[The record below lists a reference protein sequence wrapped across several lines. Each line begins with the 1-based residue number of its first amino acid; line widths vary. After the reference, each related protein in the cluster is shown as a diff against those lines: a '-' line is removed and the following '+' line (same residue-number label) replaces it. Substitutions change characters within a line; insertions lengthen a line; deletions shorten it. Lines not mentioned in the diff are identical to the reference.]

1 MLDTL
6 EGLNEEQV
14 QAVTTTEGYIRVIA
28 GAGSGKTKALTHRY
42 VFLVN
47 DVGIATANILCV
59 TFTNKA
65 ANEMRK
71 RIRNMIGDQDT
82 GMVCTFHGFCVQ
94 LLREDIHTMNYPDN
108 FLVMDEEDMDAVLH
122 DIYEQAKIDSRKY
135 TYSMAE
141 AMISGRK
148 MKMEHLPY
156 VLKMNVNE
164 LRQKFLTSDK
174 EEDRIFFGYLYEQ
187 KKCFGLDYDDLMTF
201 AFYILENFQE
211 KLDKWQKRLQYVM
224 VDEFQDVSS
233 LQYEM
238 AELLSGYHGNLFI
251 VGDPDQTIYT
261 WRGANINYI
270 LNFDKV
276 HKDCVDIVMDK
287 NYRSSENI
295 LNASNSLI
303 AKNKQRIKKDL
314 QSVKGADVPV
324 IYNHA
329 KTTAEE
335 AAWIIKQIKTIV
347 AKTQNSQGYS
357 EQAGEEVDI
366 LEPGLEGESSKA
378 YNDITILYRAH
389 HVSRSIEEA
398 LLRAH
403 IPYVIYSGVS
413 FYNRREIKDAI
424 CYLRM
429 LIFEDDMS
437 FKRIINVPRRNFG
450 KRRMEFLENYAA
462 EHNCKLYEALR
473 ATLDNPLIAGS
484 KAAEFV
490 NLIDSYQQSFKL
502 FKLTDLMSGLMNDSG
517 YEAMLRLSGEDGRL
531 DNLAELKQ
539 SLFHYEKDA
548 GEETTLADYLQN
560 ISLLTGMDKEEKK
573 NAVRLMTIHTAKGLE
588 FPYVFICGMNEG
600 IFPSKHVDSEDMLEE
615 ERRLAYV
622 AYTRAE
628 NALFLSDAEGTN
640 FDGSY
645 RYPSRFIFNT
655 DKMYLN
661 YTVELEQRL
670 VESATEFIKRN
681 EEKISSEEPELLTTG
696 TKVQHSLFG
705 SGVIMEVHEEGGFY
719 VVQFDKMK
727 TPRNIS
733 FKIRMERME

>member
-1 MLDTL
+1 MSDTL
-6 EGLNEEQV
+6 EGLNEEQIE
-14 QAVTTTEGYIRVIA
+14 AVTTTEGYVRVIA

-42 VFLVN
+42 VYLVN

-108 FLVMDEEDMDAVLH
+108 FLVLDEEDMEAILR
-122 DIYEQAKIDSRKY
+122 DIYEQAKIDPRQY
-135 TYSMAE
+135 TYTMAE
-141 AMISGRK
+141 DMIGGRK

-156 VLKMNVNE
+156 ILKMDINA
-164 LRQKFLTSDK
+164 LREQFLTAEK
-174 EEDRIFFGYLYEQ
+174 TEDRIFFGYLYEQ
-187 KKCFGLDYDDLMTF
+187 KKCFGLDYDDLITF
-201 AFYILENFQE
+201 AFYILENFEE
-211 KLDKWQKRLQYVM
+211 KLDKWQQRLQYVM
-224 VDEFQDVSS
+224 VDEFQDVSG

-238 AELLSGYHGNLFI
+238 AELLSAYHGNLFI

-261 WRGANINYI
+261 WRGARIEYI

-276 HKDCVDIVMDK
+276 HKDCTDIIMDK

-295 LNASNSLI
+295 LLASNSLI
-303 AKNKQRIKKDL
+303 SKNQQRIKKDL
-314 QSVKGADVPV
+314 KPVKGADVPV
-324 IYNHA
+324 VYNHA
-329 KTTAEE
+329 KTTSEE
-335 AAWIIKQIKTIV
+335 AAWIVRQIQTLLESGRKCNDV
-347 AKTQNSQGYS
+347 A
-357 EQAGEEVDI
+357 
-366 LEPGLEGESSKA
+366 
-378 YNDITILYRAH
+378 ILYRAH
-389 HVSRSIEEA
+389 HISRSVEEA
-398 LLRAH
+398 LLQAQL
-403 IPYVIYSGVS
+403 PYVIYSGVS
-413 FYNRREIKDAI
+413 FYNRKEIKDAI
-424 CYLRM
+424 CYMRM

-450 KRRMEFLENYAA
+450 KKRMEFLERYA
-462 EHNCKLYEALR
+462 EKHQLKLYEALQE
-473 ATLDNPLIAGS
+473 TLEEPIIASS

-490 NLIDSYQQSFKL
+490 KLIESYKQAFKL
-502 FKLTDLMSGLMNDSG
+502 YKLTDLLTGLMNDSG
-517 YEAMLRLSGEDGRL
+517 YEAVLRLSGEDGRL

-539 SLFHYEKDA
+539 AIFHYENDA
-548 GEETTLADYLQN
+548 GEETSLADYLQN
-560 ISLLTGMDKEEKK
+560 ISLLTSMDKEEKK
-573 NAVRLMTIHTAKGLE
+573 DAVKLMTIHTAKGLE
-588 FPYVFICGMNEG
+588 FPYVFVCGMNEG
-600 IFPSKHVDSEDMLEE
+600 IFPSKHVDSKEALEE

-670 VESATEFIKRN
+670 IDSAAQFIKRN
-681 EEKISSEEPELLTTG
+681 EERISGEIPERLEIG
-696 TKVQHSLFG
+696 TKVNHSLFG
-705 SGVIMEVHEEGGFY
+705 VGVILEVNEEGNYY
-719 VVQFDKMK
+719 VVQFEKTK

-733 FKIRMERME
+733 FRIQLETVD